1 MSAELGTT
9 LDVALAQLDRAATE
23 ASVHEDPLELPFTA
37 LAAFLRAQRQLYAEA
52 DAALAQHLETAKQP
66 VRDDELR
73 RAVTSGIR
81 AHAAMAVRAIN
92 WQSAL
97 YLALGGLVM
106 AVLGFAGGAW
116 WQHGISS
123 AELTAAQNVVVAAH
137 DGFPAGLRAQD
148 LALWQELI
156 RMNPNVSEA
165 LRSCESLPQAKGGSA
180 CALPVWTLRPPPLL
194 ATPATH

>member
-1 MSAELGTT
+1 MSAELGAS
-9 LDVALAQLDRAATE
+9 LDAALAQLDRAATE

-52 DAALAQHLETAKQP
+52 DADLAQHIETAKQP

-73 RAVTSGIR
+73 SAVANGIR
-81 AHAAMAVRAIN
+81 THAAMAVQAIN
-92 WQSAL
+92 WRSTL

-106 AVLGFAGGAW
+106 AGLGFAGGAW
-116 WQHGISS
+116 WQYGISS
-123 AELTAAQNVVVAAH
+123 AELTAAQNVIVAAH

-148 LALWQELI
+148 LALWQDLI
-156 RMNPNVSEA
+156 RMNPNVGDE
-165 LRSCESLPQAKGGSA
+165 LRSCLPMPQNRGGSA
-180 CALPVWTLRPPPLL
+180 CALPVWTLPPPPPL